1 MKLDPPVAQLGSPGD
16 KAVLVTDWPSLPLAP
31 FWPGAPGYGRN
42 PLRAIAIVTTAA
54 LVSLAYQHAWD
65 WLPTTSIASRQCSD
79 LHLPGSRG
87 RVWLGSRCDAT
98 CRAVIWFS
106 RIAVS
111 FSTFSNWAAGPLPC
125 VKVHGGHATRHPA
138 AKFPEGQSS

>member
-1 MKLDPPVAQLGSPGD
+1 VPEAEVKLDPPVAQLGSPGD

-65 WLPTTSIASRQCSD
+65 WLPALVTVLVVVSLALIAWQATSAGD
-79 LHLPGSRG
+79 DA
-87 RVWLGSRCDAT
+87 VAKWLADR
-98 CRAVIWFS
+98 
-106 RIAVS
+106 
-111 FSTFSNWAAGPLPC
+111 
-125 VKVHGGHATRHPA
+125 
-138 AKFPEGQSS
+138 